1 MKKTGEGLEQGE
13 GGATRLSVKLSFP
26 TANVT
31 DCDDARCHIAVPELG
46 EKACVHV
53 NTQKKQP
60 RCSWP
65 METTIT
71 ACWRYATELSQ
82 QGRDIQRTGRREQDR
97 QKGRCGTDGDRS
109 GLTGEGLANET
120 LSQPEMQGTHT
131 RVVDSRLHIYR

>member
-1 MKKTGEGLEQGE
+1 MEQGE
-13 GGATRLSVKLSFP
+13 GGVTRLSVKLSFP
-26 TANVT
+26 SANVT
-31 DCDDARCHIAVPELG
+31 DCDDARCHIAVPVNTVSWG
-46 EKACVHV
+46 RRRVHV

-60 RCSWP
+60 RCSWRI
-65 METTIT
+65 ETTIT
-71 ACWRYATELSQ
+71 ACWRYGTELSQ
-82 QGRDIQRTGRREQDR
+82 QGGDIQRTGRREQDR